1 MLSDCSKPWVLFVQI
16 VCAEVRVLLDQ
27 IDSAGK
33 QVDDSR
39 ANHMLPVCLEIMHEL
54 VKFLVI
60 VPEDDAKKLLL
71 LESTQ
76 QALVDTIL
84 ALVAYLDD
92 VYANYELALVEGR
105 KDAYGIMDCQNV
117 ILSLRVVSE
126 WVAEETEM
134 PKKELK
140 SVLKCAVLLCDK
152 GYVLFDLIYRTTSID
167 MHPFEFL
174 TRMNLISNLISSTHV
189 GNELC

>member
-1 MLSDCSKPWVLFVQI
+1 MYFALFFNTIAIPQRDLALALSSIMLRCFGSSFLLAECSKPWVIFVQI

-27 IDSAGK
+27 IDSSGK
-33 QVDDSR
+33 ESEDTR
-39 ANHMLPVCLEIMHEL
+39 ADHMLPVCLEIMHEVVKYL
-54 VKFLVI
+54 VL
-60 VPEDDAKKLLL
+60 VPEEDAKKLLL

-92 VYANYELALVEGR
+92 VYANYELALVESG
-105 KDAYGIMDCQNV
+105 DIDSSYLIMDCQNV

-152 GYVLFDLIYRTTSID
+152 G
-167 MHPFEFL
+167 
-174 TRMNLISNLISSTHV
+174 
-189 GNELC
+189 